1 MLFEFDSL
9 AEQKANLKVIGVGG
23 AGGNAVNR
31 MIQAGMKGV
40 DFMVI
45 NTDAQDLE
53 NNAAENKIQI
63 GKNLTR
69 GLGAGA
75 KSEIGRDAIESDKD
89 AVKSLIEGAD
99 MVFITAGMGGGT
111 GTGAAPRVAQI
122 AREMGVLTVGIVTL
136 PFNFEGPK
144 RMNRGLAGIT
154 ELRKVCDTLIS
165 IPNQKLMSVV
175 DKNTTVVEAFKLA
188 DSVLH
193 HASKGIS
200 DLINVHGLVNLDFAD
215 VETIMKNMGEA
226 VIGTGTAKGE
236 ERAVLAAQQAISS
249 PLLDNASISGAQG
262 VLVNITG
269 GSDLAIMEVDQA
281 TNIIFEEAG
290 QGANIIFGAVIDPD
304 LKDEIMVTVIA
315 TGFNHKI
322 AEDDISNR
330 AIESHLESKQQYKTV
345 TEQENVPLHKQE
357 NQEEYISE
365 QLPIENSEPKKLFD
379 DLNPVMKE
387 NDLDVPAFIRRQQ
400 D

>member
-75 KSEIGRDAIESDKD
+75 KSEIGSDAIESDKD

>member
-111 GTGAAPRVAQI
+111 GTGAAPRIAQI

-136 PFNFEGPK
+136 PFNFK
-144 RMNRGLAGIT
+144 
-154 ELRKVCDTLIS
+154 D
-165 IPNQKLMSVV
+165 Q
-175 DKNTTVVEAFKLA
+175 
-188 DSVLH
+188 
-193 HASKGIS
+193 
-200 DLINVHGLVNLDFAD
+200 
-215 VETIMKNMGEA
+215 
-226 VIGTGTAKGE
+226 
-236 ERAVLAAQQAISS
+236 
-249 PLLDNASISGAQG
+249 SG
-262 VLVNITG
+262 
-269 GSDLAIMEVDQA
+269 
-281 TNIIFEEAG
+281 
-290 QGANIIFGAVIDPD
+290 
-304 LKDEIMVTVIA
+304 
-315 TGFNHKI
+315 
-322 AEDDISNR
+322 
-330 AIESHLESKQQYKTV
+330 
-345 TEQENVPLHKQE
+345 
-357 NQEEYISE
+357 
-365 QLPIENSEPKKLFD
+365 
-379 DLNPVMKE
+379 
-387 NDLDVPAFIRRQQ
+387 
-400 D
+400 

>member
-315 TGFNHKI
+315 TGFNHKV
-322 AEDDISNR
+322 AEDDVSSR
-330 AIESHLESKQQYKTV
+330 VIESHLESKQQYKTV

>member
-136 PFNFEGPK
+136 PFSF
-144 RMNRGLAGIT
+144 
-154 ELRKVCDTLIS
+154 
-165 IPNQKLMSVV
+165 
-175 DKNTTVVEAFKLA
+175 
-188 DSVLH
+188 
-193 HASKGIS
+193 
-200 DLINVHGLVNLDFAD
+200 
-215 VETIMKNMGEA
+215 
-226 VIGTGTAKGE
+226 
-236 ERAVLAAQQAISS
+236 
-249 PLLDNASISGAQG
+249 
-262 VLVNITG
+262 
-269 GSDLAIMEVDQA
+269 
-281 TNIIFEEAG
+281 
-290 QGANIIFGAVIDPD
+290 
-304 LKDEIMVTVIA
+304 
-315 TGFNHKI
+315 
-322 AEDDISNR
+322 
-330 AIESHLESKQQYKTV
+330 
-345 TEQENVPLHKQE
+345 
-357 NQEEYISE
+357 
-365 QLPIENSEPKKLFD
+365 
-379 DLNPVMKE
+379 
-387 NDLDVPAFIRRQQ
+387 
-400 D
+400 

>member
-75 KSEIGRDAIESDKD
+75 KSEIGRDAIESDKE
-89 AVKSLIEGAD
+89 AVETLIEGAD

-249 PLLDNASISGAQG
+249 PLLDNASIAGAQG

-281 TNIIFEEAG
+281 TNIIFDEAG
-290 QGANIIFGAVIDPD
+290 QGANIIFGAVIDPT
-304 LKDEIMVTVIA
+304 LTDEIMVTVIA

-322 AEDDISNR
+322 ATDEIPNK
-330 AIESHLESKQQYKTV
+330 AIESHLETKQQYKSV
-345 TEQENVPLHKQE
+345 TEQENLPLHEQDIE
-357 NQEEYISE
+357 SSNQPESPFESK
-365 QLPIENSEPKKLFD
+365 EPKKLFD
-379 DLNPVMKE
+379 DINHFSST
-387 NDLDVPAFIRRQQ
+387 NDLEVPAFLRRQQ